1 MTTIE
6 SIKFSIKELK
16 NELIRRTPP
25 LSSILR
31 ALDNLEKR
39 VDEYEYLTDKLFRN
53 AIEEKNREIQ
63 RLTDMI
69 IGYSQGDEEKVN
81 IAHLPYQICKAY
93 DPTYSTQDPQQN
105 IEWIGVDMEAK
116 KP

>member
-16 NELIRRTPP
+16 YELIKRTPP
-25 LSSILR
+25 ISSILK

-63 RLTDMI
+63 RLTEMI
-69 IGYSQGDEEKVN
+69 IGYTDGDEQKVN
-81 IAHLPYQICKAY
+81 IAKPPYQIWTKY
-93 DPTYSTQDPQQN
+93 EPTFSTMDVPKE
-105 IEWIGVDMEAK
+105 IEWIGIDMEAK
-116 KP
+116 KS